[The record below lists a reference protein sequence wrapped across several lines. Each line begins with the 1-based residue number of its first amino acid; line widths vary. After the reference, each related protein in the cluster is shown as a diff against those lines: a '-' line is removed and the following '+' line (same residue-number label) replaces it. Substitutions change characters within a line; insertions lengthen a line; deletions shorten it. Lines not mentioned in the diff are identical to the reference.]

1 MVRVGD
7 AAVGGAPPP
16 DPDEGAPP
24 PDPDGGGGG
33 AAATPVA
40 VMVTVRTPLPS
51 LPSRVHVADTG
62 PSEAGVNCTD
72 SCFEVSATMVVLLV
86 RVEVATKPWE
96 SGGVDSV
103 IKSG

>member
-7 AAVGGAPPP
+7 ATVAGAPPPDPDGGAPPP
-16 DPDEGAPP
+16 DPDA
-24 PDPDGGGGG
+24 GGGG

-40 VMVTVRTPLPS
+40 VMVTVWTPLPS

-72 SCFEVSATMVVLLV
+72 SCVEVLASIVVLLV
-86 RVEVATKPWE
+86 RVEVATKPLE
-96 SGGVDSV
+96 SGGVDTV